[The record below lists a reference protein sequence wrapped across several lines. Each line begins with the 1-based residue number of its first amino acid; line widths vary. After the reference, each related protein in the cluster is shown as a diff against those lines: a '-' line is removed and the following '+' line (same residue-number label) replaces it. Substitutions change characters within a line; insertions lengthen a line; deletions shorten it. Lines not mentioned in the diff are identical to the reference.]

1 MSNYGTFGENNPVWK
16 AVCRFTDMLI
26 AGLLFIVTS
35 LPVITIGASACGLY
49 YAAMDSMRKEDGYIF
64 KRFFTGFGKN
74 FKKATIIWLIMLV
87 TGFVFGVDVYFWM
100 SRRDDTLCLVMFIFS
115 LILVAIWL
123 LILTFVF
130 PLQTRFENT
139 IGKTM
144 QNAFL
149 LALTH
154 LPMSVSVV
162 IVLGALVYLGYN
174 SLIFLALALLFGAGP
189 IGFLLVYSYE
199 KIFKKLGYIAEDD
212 GKITEDDYDFDV
224 EVDFDEV
231 RRQQKEDEDAK
242 RSSREAD
249 AGADTEAAE
258 ENDSEKEEE

>member
-1 MSNYGTFGENNPVWK
+1 
-16 AVCRFTDMLI
+16 
-26 AGLLFIVTS
+26 
-35 LPVITIGASACGLY
+35 
-49 YAAMDSMRKEDGYIF
+49 
-64 KRFFTGFGKN
+64 
-74 FKKATIIWLIMLV
+74 
-87 TGFVFGVDVYFWM
+87 
-100 SRRDDTLCLVMFIFS
+100 
-115 LILVAIWL
+115 
-123 LILTFVF
+123 
-130 PLQTRFENT
+130 
-139 IGKTM
+139 M

-174 SLIFLALALLFGAGP
+174 SLIFLTLALLFGAGP

-231 RRQQKEDEDAK
+231 RRQQKEDEAAK
-242 RSSREAD
+242 KNSHE
-249 AGADTEAAE
+249 TEE
-258 ENDSEKEEE
+258 